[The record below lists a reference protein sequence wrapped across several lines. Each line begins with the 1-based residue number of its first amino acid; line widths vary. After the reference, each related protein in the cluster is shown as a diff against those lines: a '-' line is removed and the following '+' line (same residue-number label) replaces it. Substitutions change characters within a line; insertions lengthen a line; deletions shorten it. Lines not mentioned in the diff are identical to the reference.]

1 LDCEVISID
10 WISINY
16 NNVKG
21 FGKVGSGQMSTGDG
35 DMAVDDLPTLGLG
48 F

>member
-1 LDCEVISID
+1 MGFEFMPWLPLGWDYEVISIG

-21 FGKVGSGQMSTGDG
+21 F
-35 DMAVDDLPTLGLG
+35 
-48 F
+48 

>member
-1 LDCEVISID
+1 LDYEVISIG

-21 FGKVGSGQMSTGDG
+21 FGKGGSDQMSTGDG
-35 DMAVDDLPTLGLG
+35 DVAVDDLPTLGLG